1 MTLSAL
7 GKRIV
12 VNADLYGKLI
22 TSVNKLPSSWVVV
35 LRNFDGVLN
44 ITQEYFLA

>member
-22 TSVNKLPSSWVVV
+22 TSVNKLLV
-35 LRNFDGVLN
+35 LG
-44 ITQEYFLA
+44 